1 MKLKK
6 LIMIRHKDGDV
17 VYQVNEETE
26 YLWVYKDQS
35 FSKNIWGAVLEE
47 PEVLGPIAELVT
59 FVNISPSGQTTK
71 INPII
76 RRINIITDKLLSRGL
91 I

>member
-71 INPII
+71 INQII